1 MDENK
6 LKMDE
11 SLFELAD
18 RNLDDMESIKRPSL
32 SYWKDAWIR
41 LKKNKLAMLGLCILA
56 IIFLMAF
63 IGPIISDKSFSY
75 QDYDNMET
83 RPNSQYWFGT
93 DDSGRDIFIRLW
105 LGARVSLFIGFM
117 AALFDFIFG
126 ILIGGIAGY
135 KGGVIDDVLM
145 RFGEILY
152 SIPYLL
158 MVILLMIVMGPGV
171 PSMIAAMSITGW
183 VPMSRI
189 VRGEVLKIK
198 ELEFVQAAKS
208 FGADT
213 KWILLKHLIPNAMGP
228 IIVNVTLTIPR
239 AIFSEATLSFLGLG
253 IPAPNPSLGVMTS
266 DAVQQVVAGTYY
278 QLLFPATI
286 ICLLMFSFN
295 VLGDGMRDALDPK
308 LRK

>member
-6 LKMDE
+6 KIMFEPANINPDE
-11 SLFELAD
+11 MEL
-18 RNLDDMESIKRPSL
+18 IKRPSL

-41 LKKNKLAMLGLCILA
+41 IRKNKLAMVGLVILTVILFMA
-56 IIFLMAF
+56 I
-63 IGPIISDKSFSY
+63 IGPIINTNSY
-75 QDYDNMET
+75 SKQNYDHMQELPS
-83 RPNSQYWFGT
+83 RLFWFGT
-93 DDSGRDIFIRLW
+93 DEGGRDIFVRLW
-105 LGARVSLFIGFM
+105 RGTRVSLFIGIIS
-117 AALFDFIFG
+117 ALLDLVIG
-126 ILIGGIAGY
+126 VLIGGIAGY
-135 KGGVIDDVLM
+135 KGGAVDDILM

-152 SIPYLL
+152 SIPYMLT
-158 MVILLMIVMGPGV
+158 VIIFMIYLGPGV
-171 PSMIAAMSITGW
+171 NSMIAALAVTGW

-228 IIVNVTLTIPR
+228 IIVNVTLTVPR

-253 IPAPNPSLGVMTS
+253 VPAPQPSLGVMTS
-266 DAVQQVVAGTYY
+266 DAVQAVVVGTYY
-278 QLLFPATI
+278 ELLFPATV

-295 VLGDGMRDALDPK
+295 VLGDGLRDALDPK